1 MFDDACYYVSEGVGD
16 RRQNLIVKGMD
27 FAEFAEEFRR
37 RTGRLPFIV
46 NMVSI
51 DEEEFDII
59 DEMLGSNDYVYIGN
73 GENQRHMQHRKTQTY
88 SHHTNLIQYYRYS
101 WC

>member
-1 MFDDACYYVSEGVGD
+1 MFDDACYYVSEGLGD

-27 FAEFAEEFRR
+27 FAEFAEQFRR
-37 RTGRLPFIV
+37 RYDRLPFVV

-59 DEMLGSNDYVYIGN
+59 DEMLGSNDYVYIGT
-73 GENQRHMQHRKTQTY
+73 GE
-88 SHHTNLIQYYRYS
+88 IAE
-101 WC
+101 

>member
-1 MFDDACYYVSEGVGD
+1 MLFRS
-16 RRQNLIVKGMD
+16 
-27 FAEFAEEFRR
+27 AEQFRR
-37 RTGRLPFIV
+37 RFERLPFIV

-73 GENQRHMQHRKTQTY
+73 GE
-88 SHHTNLIQYYRYS
+88 IAE
-101 WC
+101 